1 MKKQKKYIII
11 LNQSKNNKDKNMCN
25 EIDIGIKIKD
35 IRIKKG
41 ILIKDLAKKCGISS
55 SMLSQIEKGNANP
68 SLNTIKSIA
77 KELEVPIFQFFIEDE
92 ENIKKINILKE
103 RDRKIIYTREV
114 TYELLSPEGT
124 SNIEFIRMILNEK
137 DLESSIEPMPHKG
150 EEVAF
155 LLSGKAEIT
164 IFNQSAV
171 MYEGDS
177 IHIPALAPHKW
188 KNLHDKES
196 IIIFAVTPPE
206 F

>member
-1 MKKQKKYIII
+1 
-11 LNQSKNNKDKNMCN
+11 MCKEVDMCK

-35 IRIKKG
+35 IRTKKG
-41 ILIKDLAKKCGISS
+41 ILLKDLAKKCGISS

-77 KELEVPIFQFFIEDE
+77 KELGVPIFQFFIEEDE
-92 ENIKKINILKE
+92 KISKINILKE
-103 RDRKIIYTREV
+103 KDRKVMATREV
-114 TYELLSPEGT
+114 TYELLSPEGS

-137 DLESSIEPMPHKG
+137 GLESSIEPMPHKG

-164 IFNQSAV
+164 ISDQSAI
-171 MYEGDS
+171 MYPGDS
-177 IHIPALAPHKW
+177 IYIPALAPHKW
-188 KNLHDKES
+188 KNLYDEES
-196 IIIFAVTPPE
+196 VIIFAVTPPE

>member
-1 MKKQKKYIII
+1 
-11 LNQSKNNKDKNMCN
+11 MCK

-35 IRIKKG
+35 IRTKKG
-41 ILIKDLAKKCGISS
+41 ILVKDLAKKCGISS

-77 KELEVPIFQFFIEDE
+77 KELGVPIFQFFIEDAE
-92 ENIKKINILKE
+92 TTDKINILKE
-103 RDRKIIYTREV
+103 KDRKIIITREV
-114 TYELLSPEGT
+114 SYELLSPEGT

-137 DLESSIEPMPHKG
+137 GLESSIEPMSHKG

-164 IFNQSAV
+164 ISNKSAI
-171 MYEGDS
+171 MYPGDS
-177 IHIPALAPHKW
+177 IHIPALTPHKW
-188 KNLHDKES
+188 KNLYDEES
-196 IIIFAVTPPE
+196 VIIFAVTPPE

>member
-1 MKKQKKYIII
+1 
-11 LNQSKNNKDKNMCN
+11 MCK
-25 EIDIGIKIKD
+25 EVDIGIKIKD

-77 KELEVPIFQFFIEDE
+77 KELGVPIFQFFIEDDE
-92 ENIKKINILKE
+92 IANNINILKE
-103 RDRKIIYTREV
+103 KDRKIIATREV

-124 SNIEFIRMILNEK
+124 SSIEFIRMILNEK
-137 DLESSIEPMPHKG
+137 NLESSIKPMPHKG

-164 IFNQSAV
+164 ISNNSAI
-171 MYEGDS
+171 MYPGDS
-177 IHIPALAPHKW
+177 IHIPALTPHKW